1 MDPRLVV
8 LLYWYRRHQRSR
20 RRQNRRFWVHP
31 INQESVRTITFEKL
45 FENRRNDE
53 KMFFNYFRMS
63 IESFEKLLTRLENS
77 SLPKSNTNMR
87 KCLST
92 KMKLAICLRYL
103 ASGCS
108 MKDLLFIQSWS
119 IDYKWYHLGCL
130 LDSVACP
137 SGRISSNAFYRK

>member
-8 LLYWYRRHQRSR
+8 LLYWYRRRSR

-45 FENRRNDE
+45 FENLRNDE

-77 SLPKSNTNMR
+77 RLTKSNTNMR
-87 KCLST
+87 KCIST
-92 KMKLAICLRYL
+92 KMKLAICLR
-103 ASGCS
+103 
-108 MKDLLFIQSWS
+108 
-119 IDYKWYHLGCL
+119 
-130 LDSVACP
+130 
-137 SGRISSNAFYRK
+137 